1 MKVQNGTCS
10 DVRVAYIG
18 GGSHGWAWTFF
29 KDLAREEKMSGILR
43 QRFKVGGL
51 PAEKNC
57 LLHGLS
63 PDIWR

>member
-29 KDLAREEKMSGILR
+29 KDLAR
-43 QRFKVGGL
+43 
-51 PAEKNC
+51 
-57 LLHGLS
+57 
-63 PDIWR
+63 

>member
-29 KDLAREEKMSGILR
+29 KDLDPSIEYFFSFEFNNNFLRLSSG
-43 QRFKVGGL
+43 
-51 PAEKNC
+51 NT
-57 LLHGLS
+57 
-63 PDIWR
+63 

>member
-29 KDLAREEKMSGILR
+29 KDLAREEKMSGIIDLY
-43 QRFKVGGL
+43 GGT
-51 PAEKNC
+51 ERRDWNQ
-57 LLHGLS
+57 
-63 PDIWR
+63 II

>member
-29 KDLAREEKMSGILR
+29 KDLAMRREDVR
-43 QRFKVGGL
+43 
-51 PAEKNC
+51 
-57 LLHGLS
+57 HY
-63 PDIWR
+63 